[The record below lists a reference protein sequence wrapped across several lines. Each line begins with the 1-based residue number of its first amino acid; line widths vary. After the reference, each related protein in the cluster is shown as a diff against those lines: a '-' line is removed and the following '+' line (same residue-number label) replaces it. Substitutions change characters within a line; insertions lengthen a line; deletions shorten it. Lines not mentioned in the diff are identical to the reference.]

1 MNSNEFQ
8 WISLNSIEF
17 QWISLDFN
25 ELHLPALPA
34 NRVQDSPFL
43 STHSLAPYSG
53 ERWPLTTHFTGS
65 TAQISS
71 NSSNSDGKA
80 KAKARQGS
88 GFFKF
93 FKFWWPGKGK
103 GKARLRILRIL
114 PISDGK
120 AKAKARQDSEFFKF
134 FEFWWPGKGKGEA
147 GLLANEQR
155 QAQNWVL
162 CSFEQILHNHLST
175 MPLWVGSAY
184 SFGYYRLGKKYP
196 LIN

>member
-1 MNSNEFQ
+1 MDLIGFQ
-8 WISLNSIEF
+8 WTPPASTSCQSSPGLPISFYTQSRSVFRRTLATHY
-17 QWISLDFN
+17 SLYWQHCSDFFKFFKFWWQGKGKGKARLRILRN
-25 ELHLPALPA
+25 LQILMARQRQRQGKA
-34 NRVQDSPFL
+34 QD
-43 STHSLAPYSG
+43 
-53 ERWPLTTHFTGS
+53 
-65 TAQISS
+65 SS

-88 GFFKF
+88 EFFKF
-93 FKFWWPGKGK
+93 FK
-103 GKARLRILRIL
+103 
-114 PISDGK
+114 
-120 AKAKARQDSEFFKF
+120 
-134 FEFWWPGKGKGEA
+134 FWWPGKGKGEA